1 MQWHEAA
8 TCRSVDPELW
18 FPECQGQQWEAVMIC
33 SQCPVQRECMTAS
46 FDQQEEFGVWG
57 GLTSWKRVDLLHKY
71 RKKPYSD
78 RPGFIDRLLEQVDT
92 EIADRV
98 AHQEEVNDRRLER
111 NARNNQR
118 IRDELK
124 SRGLNSRGK
133 K

>member
-1 MQWHEAA
+1 
-8 TCRSVDPELW
+8 
-18 FPECQGQQWEAVMIC
+18 MIC

-71 RKKPYSD
+71 RKKTYSD
-78 RPGFIDRLLEQVDT
+78 RPGFIDRLLQQVDT
-92 EIADRV
+92 DIADRV